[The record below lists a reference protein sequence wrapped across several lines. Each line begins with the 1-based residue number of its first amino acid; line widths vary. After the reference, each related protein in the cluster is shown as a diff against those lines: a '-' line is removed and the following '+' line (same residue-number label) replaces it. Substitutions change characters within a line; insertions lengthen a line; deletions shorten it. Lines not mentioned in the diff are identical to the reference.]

1 MKKYLILTA
10 FILGGNTV
18 GFKHNI
24 LQYFFYEEVLDTHF
38 WPF

>member
-10 FILGGNTV
+10 FVLGGGTV

-24 LQYFFYEEVLDTHF
+24 LQYFFYEKLSDA
-38 WPF
+38 